1 MPLNRNDNRVIS
13 LAIVY
18 GSLAVSCSCGHIS
31 DTSLENNFR
40 RHEATFEQL
49 RDMFVSDSEFTMI
62 RRNLIRAAGVT
73 LRSPPN
79 GVEDVKMSPKR
90 YEQYLK
96 LFDIIGLDE
105 GVDRDGAVMW
115 FVVERPSFFN
125 GDVQKGYIFSA
136 SAPSPLVP
144 HLDSYV
150 PQPTA
155 DSSRPRFLVFKFLK
169 AHWYLFKISG

>member
-1 MPLNRNDNRVIS
+1 MSLNRQNKRAIS

-18 GSLAVSCSCGHIS
+18 GSLAVFCSCGHVS
-31 DTSLENNFR
+31 DRSLENNFS

-49 RDMFVSDSEFTMI
+49 RDMFASDSEFTMI
-62 RRNLIRAAGVT
+62 RRNLIRARGVT

-79 GVEDVKMSPKR
+79 GIEDVGMSLKR
-90 YEQYLK
+90 YEQYLR

-115 FVVERPSFFN
+115 FGVESPSFFK
-125 GDVQKGYIFSA
+125 GDVQKGYIFSP
-136 SAPSPLVP
+136 SVPSPLVP
-144 HLDSYV
+144 DLDSYV

-155 DSSRPRFLVFKFLK
+155 NASRPRFLVFKFLK
-169 AHWYLFKISG
+169 SHWYLFKNSG